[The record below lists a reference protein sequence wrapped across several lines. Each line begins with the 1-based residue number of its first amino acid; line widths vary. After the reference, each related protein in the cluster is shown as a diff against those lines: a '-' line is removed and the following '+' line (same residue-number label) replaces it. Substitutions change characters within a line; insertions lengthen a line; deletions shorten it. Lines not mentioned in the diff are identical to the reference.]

1 MVILNFPEIK
11 AGKFEISLV
20 SLDFERNEKCTLPGN
35 DIKMKLNIINLHSKG
50 FSYSFYIRFQKH
62 IKYN

>member
-1 MVILNFPEIK
+1 MVISNFPEIK

-35 DIKMKLNIINLHSKG
+35 DIKMRLNIINLHSKG
-50 FSYSFYIRFQKH
+50 FSYSFYI
-62 IKYN
+62 